1 MLTGKTVVVGVTG
14 GIAAY
19 KAADLV
25 SRLRKWHA
33 DVRVI
38 MTESATHLIS
48 PLTFRE
54 LSGSPVIVD
63 MFAEVAHWQVQH
75 ISLARAAD
83 LLVVA
88 PATANI
94 IGKIACGIA
103 DDMLS
108 TTVMATTAPVLLA
121 PAMNANMYRNRAVQ
135 ENLKRLSERGF
146 KIIGPESGHLLCGDD
161 DIGRM
166 SPPEAIAERILAMVQ
181 ATDDLKGVN
190 MLITAG
196 GTREPIDPVRFI
208 GNRSSGRMGYALAG
222 AAVERGANVTLISAP
237 GAKGLAVPGGA
248 EVVYV
253 ETTCDMFEAV
263 LKRFDHAD
271 VVIKAAAPADYRPSQ
286 THSQKIKKRDQEEL
300 EIQLVSNP
308 DILGE
313 LGRRK
318 THQVLI
324 GFAAETEN
332 LMENAGEKLAKKN
345 LDLIVANDV
354 SNRETGFESE
364 NNRVTL
370 LSPEGSRSLE
380 LMPKIRVA
388 HEILDEVSS
397 LLARKTGRNRQ

>member
-1 MLTGKTVVVGVTG
+1 MLSGRTVVVGVTG

-25 SRLRKWHA
+25 SRLRKWQA

-54 LSGSPVIVD
+54 LSGNPVVVD

-83 LLVVA
+83 LLVIA

-108 TTVMATTAPVLLA
+108 TAVMATTAPVLLA
-121 PAMNANMYRNRAVQ
+121 PAMNADMYRSRAVQ
-135 ENLKRLSERGF
+135 ENLKRLLERGF
-146 KIIGPESGHLLCGDD
+146 KTIGPESGHLLCGDD

-166 SPPEAIAERILAMVQ
+166 SDPATIAERILAILREKV
-181 ATDDLKGVN
+181 DLKGVN
-190 MLITAG
+190 ILVTAG

-208 GNRSSGRMGYALAG
+208 GNRSSGRMGYALAA
-222 AAVERGANVTLISAP
+222 AAVARGADVTLISAP
-237 GAKGLAVPGGA
+237 GAKGLTVPSGA
-248 EVVYV
+248 EIVHV
-253 ETTCDMFEAV
+253 ETTRDMFKAV
-263 LKRFDHAD
+263 LERFDHAD

-286 THSQKIKKRDQEEL
+286 PHSQKIKKRDQEEL
-300 EIQLVSNP
+300 EIRLVPNP
-308 DILGE
+308 DILAE

-318 THQVLI
+318 THQLLI

-332 LMENAGEKLAKKN
+332 LIENAGEKLTKKN

-354 SNRETGFESE
+354 SGRETGFESE

-370 LSPEGSRSLE
+370 LSPEGSRSLA
-380 LMPKIRVA
+380 LMSKIGVA
-388 HEILDEVSS
+388 EVILDEVSG
-397 LLARKTGRNRQ
+397 LLARKAGRDRQ